1 MVHHKA
7 LRDNFDS
14 MQMSRDWVQTLYAFS
29 TDSVP
34 LMIWPVFEGT
44 LQIGRESM
52 APLLRTAATQAQEV
66 ASLSSSSDCARI
78 NTALS
83 VASGWEG
90 AVFAEA
96 DAAVGA
102 KEW

>member
-14 MQMSRDWVQTLYAFS
+14 MQMSRDWIRTLYAFS

-44 LQIGRESM
+44 LQNGRVVM
-52 APLLRTAATQAQEV
+52 ASIEGTDPGISQTAENHNDIAGDRPNECLPGLDIANFLP
-66 ASLSSSSDCARI
+66 A
-78 NTALS
+78 
-83 VASGWEG
+83 
-90 AVFAEA
+90 FF
-96 DAAVGA
+96 
-102 KEW
+102 